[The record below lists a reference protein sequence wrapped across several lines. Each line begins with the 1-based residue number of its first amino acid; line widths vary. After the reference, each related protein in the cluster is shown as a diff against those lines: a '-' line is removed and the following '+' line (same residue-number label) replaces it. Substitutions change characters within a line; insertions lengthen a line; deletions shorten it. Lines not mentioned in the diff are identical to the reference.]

1 MLIRRGMVASGTQR
15 SSPWRK
21 MKSLDRRQIATI
33 GDSYCRKIVLY
44 VVQDTV
50 MTSMIVVTYLVG
62 TCHDRSEIIA

>member
-1 MLIRRGMVASGTQR
+1 
-15 SSPWRK
+15 
-21 MKSLDRRQIATI
+21 
-33 GDSYCRKIVLY
+33 